1 MAKYEY
7 PKGAEEIEKSAN
19 REPTEGGKW
28 RPFIQNFFWKD
39 GDERFLLFLN
49 PISDIPKV
57 MMQEVWLANGR
68 KAYAIA
74 RTTPAIG
81 EKKDPIQDTWQYKPV
96 ERYVAVA
103 VELEPEMKEVRG
115 RPRPVGFTV
124 ATRKFERKIWDE
136 ETNEA
141 TGETEEVQAPI
152 VGMVIQSAS
161 NFFRHVAHKDAK
173 NGPITECAVQV
184 TRLGGGTDTDYNVD
198 MFEDLDVDLTNLLE
212 YFDGI
217 SYLSNEELDTLA
229 AIEDDNT
236 LVQELGSVLLD
247 KRLDE
252 MSDKEY
258 YDEILDEIDEPARFA
273 KENKPSGSSRR
284 AQQGRNRQSR
294 PSQKANGAEP
304 SSVTASEPDNHDET
318 TPEPEAEAK
327 PRARR
332 QRASKASPVADRLAE
347 LRAEGEAVPA

>member
-1 MAKYEY
+1 MAKYEF

-19 REPTEGGKW
+19 REPSEGGKW

-39 GDERFLLFLN
+39 GDERYLLFLN
-49 PISDIPKV
+49 PIGDIPKV
-57 MMQEVWLANGR
+57 MMQEVWLSNGR

-124 ATRKFERKIWDE
+124 ATRKFDRKVWDDE
-136 ETNEA
+136 GKD
-141 TGETEEVQAPI
+141 TGETEEVQAPV

-161 NFFRHVAHKDAK
+161 NFFRHVAHADAK
-173 NGPITECAVQV
+173 KGPITECAVQV

-217 SYLSNEELDTLA
+217 SYLSEEELDTLS
-229 AIEDDNT
+229 AIEDD
-236 LVQELGSVLLD
+236 QELVAQLGSLLLD

-252 MSDKEY
+252 MSDREY

-294 PSQKANGAEP
+294 PSQKRSEGAET
-304 SSVTASEPDNHDET
+304 SSESASEADNHDGNAPET
-318 TPEPEAEAK
+318 DAK

-332 QRASKASPVADRLAE
+332 RATKQSPVADRLAE
-347 LRAEGEAVPA
+347 LRAEGEAVTA